1 MYMYK
6 NCISWCIYKRNEI
19 EKANVKYIF
28 RGCHGLSRLFFKKKI
43 SSLECP
49 FPSLSF
55 DQYTTTS
62 RTLVYLQRIVNVEWT
77 KEKARKGPDFGLA
90 LLFSV
95 YCRQIFIRKI
105 YQQNQ
110 KTPLLHCSKIS
121 SIPILL

>member
-62 RTLVYLQRIVNVEWT
+62 LTLVYLQRIVNVEWD
-77 KEKARKGPDFGLA
+77 KEKRKSKKRSRLRLGNTILNFLSIADR
-90 LLFSV
+90 FSLEK
-95 YCRQIFIRKI
+95 YINKI
-105 YQQNQ
+105 
-110 KTPLLHCSKIS
+110 KKHPS
-121 SIPILL
+121 SIAQK